1 MQKWK
6 SHLYSLINMRQ
17 LQIFSNK
24 PKLDMSLFAYFC
36 ILPHFS
42 LNLPE
47 LNLKLFWTSE
57 ENNFRFSS
65 GKFGAKHRNQQ
76 TITCQVLAELNKIW
90 SCLIFIKLYV
100 VLVYKTFGFCKELPV
115 SLVKVSAGFSLSFSH
130 LCCTRKWSWHTATK
144 IHQRGSFL
152 ILFIFRLLSGAK

>member
-1 MQKWK
+1 MIVCCF
-6 SHLYSLINMRQ
+6 LC
-17 LQIFSNK
+17 
-24 PKLDMSLFAYFC
+24 FA
-36 ILPHFS
+36 P
-42 LNLPE
+42 NLPE
-47 LNLKLFWTSE
+47 LNLKLFSSDVQ
-57 ENNFRFSS
+57 NNFKLSS

-90 SCLIFIKLYV
+90 SYLIFIKLYV
-100 VLVYKTFGFCKELPV
+100 VLVYETFGFCKELPV

-152 ILFIFRLLSGAK
+152 ILFNFRLF